1 MKITRRQAIK
11 LGLIGSGVLLY
22 PWGSESLAV
31 TQFSPQI
38 KPFELP
44 FRIPPVLKP
53 VRSDATTDYY
63 EITMQKA
70 QVEILP
76 GLKTEIWSY
85 NGMFPGPTIRQ
96 RGGLQKEGGRQSV
109 VRFINKLG
117 NTIEAGKEVS
127 IDTSIHLH
135 GMASLPQYDGYA
147 NDLIPPGCYKDY
159 IYPNNRASTLW
170 YHDHAVH
177 HTSRNVYMG
186 LAGMYIVEDQYE
198 LDLPL
203 PKGEYEV
210 PLIIQDKIFAADGSL
225 SFDDRGHKGSYGDV
239 MLVNGVP
246 WPRMEVANRKYRFR
260 VLNAGASRTCQL
272 ALSTGDDLIVI
283 GTDAGLISAPVRT
296 KTLRLAMAERY
307 GFIIDF
313 SKYSI
318 GTRIVLQNLPSSS
331 NVDRDDRTKQI
342 MCFDVVR
349 QESDDSSIPN
359 ALRPVAPIPVSS
371 NVPTRTFR
379 FERSGGEWKIN
390 NQTWNPKRVE
400 ANPDFNAIEIWNLV
414 NAGGSWIHPV
424 HIHLVD
430 LQILDRNGQKPLPYE
445 QGWKDVFYVGE
456 NETVRVITRFG
467 PNRGKYMMHCHNI
480 VHEDHDMMTQFEV
493 GQGGYDPMS
502 APAKPISA
510 MLPL

>member
-1 MKITRRQAIK
+1 
-11 LGLIGSGVLLY
+11 
-22 PWGSESLAV
+22 LAL

-44 FRIPPVLKP
+44 FRTPPVLKP
-53 VRSDATTDYY
+53 VRSDDTTDYY
-63 EITMQKA
+63 QIVMQKS

-76 GLKTEIWSY
+76 GLKTEVWSY

-96 RGGLQKEGGRQSV
+96 RGGSPKDGGRQSV
-109 VRFINKLG
+109 VRFINQLG
-117 NTIEAGKEVS
+117 NTLEAGKEVP
-127 IDTSIHLH
+127 IKTSIHLH

-147 NDLIPPGCYKDY
+147 NDLIPPGFYKDY

-177 HTSRNVYMG
+177 NTSRNVYMG
-186 LAGMYIVEDQYE
+186 LAGMYIVEDQNE

-203 PKGEYEV
+203 PKGEYDV
-210 PLIIQDKIFAADGSL
+210 PLIIQDKSFAADGSL
-225 SFDDRGHKGSYGDV
+225 VFDNRGQKGVYGDV

-260 VLNAGASRTCQL
+260 VLNAGASRTCHL
-272 ALSTGDDLIVI
+272 ALSKGDLLVI
-283 GTDAGLISAPVRT
+283 GTDAGLISAPVKT
-296 KTLRLAMAERY
+296 KTLRLGMAERY

-313 SKYSI
+313 SQYPI
-318 GTRIVLQNLPSSS
+318 GTRVVLQNLPGSS
-331 NVDRDDRTKQI
+331 NIDRDARTNQI

-349 QESDDSSIPN
+349 QESDDSSIPDII
-359 ALRPVAPIPVSS
+359 RPVEPLPISS
-371 NVPTRTFR
+371 NVPIRTFR
-379 FERSGGEWKIN
+379 FERNGGEWKIN
-390 NQTWNPKRVE
+390 NKTWDSKRVD

-414 NAGGSWIHPV
+414 NTGGGWIHPV

-430 LQILDRNGQKPLPYE
+430 LQIIDRNGRPPLPYE
-445 QGWKDVFYVGE
+445 RGWKDVFYVGE

-467 PNRGKYMMHCHNI
+467 PNIGKYMIHCHNI

-493 GQGGYDPMS
+493 GQGGIDPMS
-502 APAKPISA
+502 APAQPISA